1 MPAPPHRAMM
11 DVDWQIAR
19 QTLPMNES
27 PSVRV
32 NVYATLRQYVGG
44 RATLESPIEPGM
56 DVAALLASLGVPA
69 EKVHIV
75 FVDRRAADLRRQLRG
90 GEVVGVFPAVGGG

>member
-1 MPAPPHRAMM
+1 
-11 DVDWQIAR
+11 
-19 QTLPMNES
+19 MNEL
-27 PSVRV
+27 PHVRV

-56 DVAALLASLGVPA
+56 DVAALLLRLGLPP

-75 FVDRRAADLRRQLRG
+75 FVDRRAADLSRRIRG
-90 GEVVGVFPAVGGG
+90 GEVIGVFPAVGGG